1 MTSCNKRAARSRPV
15 WDAVAERVQAL
26 LAESVRWTGGKQRLT
41 ATRLHALLRTEGHR
55 VGVTVVKEAVA
66 EWKRQ
71 RREVFV
77 PLTYRP
83 GDLAEVD
90 FFEVLVDVDGIRRK
104 AWLFLMRLMYSGR
117 DFAWIYERQ
126 DQISFLDGHV
136 RAFAH
141 FEGVPAR
148 VAYDNLRAAVVRILV
163 GGART
168 LTPRFAALASHYLL
182 EACFCRPG
190 EGHDKGG
197 VEARGKAV
205 RQQALVPIPVGPT
218 LAVIN
223 AALLAQ
229 MDARLDTPRDA
240 TGQTI
245 GVRFTEE
252 QRLLRAAPLPFAAEA
267 TTFATVSPRA
277 LVRLEGAVYS
287 VPSRWAGLDLIVRIG
302 ATTVTIVGREG
313 TRILHPRKRFGQRSI
328 DYRHYLAELAR
339 KPQAVRQVLPDLL
352 RDLGDPFPAIWDQ
365 LQGAHGPREAAR
377 LFAKVLG
384 QLETS
389 GAAVVVPALTRALAT
404 GTPLL
409 LAVTPARSSPACV
422 ALDAVPARVARHC
435 RDQRLCRRLR
445 RLALGRCRMSAA
457 TLARDL
463 VVAQT
468 RALKLPGV
476 ARTFEALAR
485 QARDAHWPHEE
496 YLHEVL
502 TAEQASRH
510 ESVMR
515 QRLREARFPEVKT
528 LDTFDFAAADGVSA
542 TQIHTLARGEW
553 VTAPENLIFA
563 GPIGTGKT
571 HLAIALGVEAT
582 KQKRRVLFT
591 RAADL
596 VRQLLEARDAR
607 ELTRLQ
613 QRLLRVDVLIVDEV
627 GFVPFERAGGEL
639 LFNLI
644 TDRYERRATVVT
656 TNLAFAEWVTVFA
669 GDEKLTTALLDRLAH
684 HATVITTK
692 GKSYRMRQRRS
703 AGS

>member
-1 MTSCNKRAARSRPV
+1 MDLVHVVRHKVLVEGRTQRAVARELGLVRVTVRKYVDQAAPTRKLEVTPRPRPV
-15 WDAVAERVQAL
+15 WDAVADRVQAL

-41 ATRLHALLRTEGHR
+41 ATRLHELLLAEGKR
-55 VGVTVVKEAVA
+55 VGVTVVKAAVA

-90 FFEVLVDVDGIRRK
+90 FFEVLVDVDGTRRK

-141 FEGVPAR
+141 LDGVPAR

-197 VEARGKAV
+197 VESRGKAV
-205 RQQALVPIPVGPT
+205 RQQALVPIPVGQT

-223 AALLAQ
+223 QALLAQ

-240 TGQTI
+240 AGQTI
-245 GVRFTEE
+245 GMRFIEE
-252 QRLLRAAPLPFAAEA
+252 QRLLRSAPLPFAAEV

-287 VPSRWAGLDLIVRIG
+287 VPSRWAGLDLVVRIG

-313 TRILHPRKRFGQRSI
+313 TRIVHPRKRFGQQSI
-328 DYRHYLAELAR
+328 DYRHYLTELAR

-365 LQGAHGPREAAR
+365 FHQAHGPRDAAR

-384 QLETS
+384 QLDTL
-389 GAAVVVPALTRALAT
+389 GAAVVVPALTTALAT
-404 GTPLL
+404 GTPLAARAHAGAIAGRPCRARRRAAPL
-409 LAVTPARSSPACV
+409 RDIAVTSGCAADY
-422 ALDAVPARVARHC
+422 DAW
-435 RDQRLCRRLR
+435 L
-445 RLALGRCRMSAA
+445 LG
-457 TLARDL
+457 
-463 VVAQT
+463 
-468 RALKLPGV
+468 GV
-476 ARTFEALAR
+476 A
-485 QARDAHWPHEE
+485 
-496 YLHEVL
+496 
-502 TAEQASRH
+502 
-510 ESVMR
+510 
-515 QRLREARFPEVKT
+515 
-528 LDTFDFAAADGVSA
+528 
-542 TQIHTLARGEW
+542 
-553 VTAPENLIFA
+553 
-563 GPIGTGKT
+563 
-571 HLAIALGVEAT
+571 
-582 KQKRRVLFT
+582 
-591 RAADL
+591 
-596 VRQLLEARDAR
+596 
-607 ELTRLQ
+607 
-613 QRLLRVDVLIVDEV
+613 
-627 GFVPFERAGGEL
+627 
-639 LFNLI
+639 
-644 TDRYERRATVVT
+644 
-656 TNLAFAEWVTVFA
+656 
-669 GDEKLTTALLDRLAH
+669 
-684 HATVITTK
+684 
-692 GKSYRMRQRRS
+692 
-703 AGS
+703 